1 MLEIITAES
10 SQRPDGSPPT
20 YDDAMKFVNDAF
32 DNSEDS
38 EVGFMNIYIEFINC
52 NLFTLRARS
61 PLQHIH
67 QIWRKGSN
75 HVPLIMSTPDLL
87 KAEAKLS
94 SPLFEITS
102 VAQIQDHLT
111 IRITQREGITNQMAQ
126 LVYHHHPRLIQATM
140 ISQSRNKLVTK
151 FLYNDLIWNKR
162 NELFPLWL

>member
-52 NLFTLRARS
+52 NLFTLRTRS

-67 QIWRKGSN
+67 QI
-75 HVPLIMSTPDLL
+75 
-87 KAEAKLS
+87 
-94 SPLFEITS
+94 
-102 VAQIQDHLT
+102 
-111 IRITQREGITNQMAQ
+111 
-126 LVYHHHPRLIQATM
+126 
-140 ISQSRNKLVTK
+140 
-151 FLYNDLIWNKR
+151 
-162 NELFPLWL
+162 

>member
-38 EVGFMNIYIEFINC
+38 EVGFMNIYIEFIIIS

-67 QIWRKGSN
+67 QI
-75 HVPLIMSTPDLL
+75 
-87 KAEAKLS
+87 
-94 SPLFEITS
+94 
-102 VAQIQDHLT
+102 
-111 IRITQREGITNQMAQ
+111 
-126 LVYHHHPRLIQATM
+126 
-140 ISQSRNKLVTK
+140 
-151 FLYNDLIWNKR
+151 
-162 NELFPLWL
+162 